1 MTARTRQ
8 PVLAET
14 LARSVR
20 LTGPG
25 VLAAIEATGTPRMR
39 DVTSKAWLVPLDRAA
54 DVLAY
59 IEHVQRRPVDLVENW
74 PTRWPVAAR
83 VIPVGQVAQ

>member
-1 MTARTRQ
+1 
-8 PVLAET
+8 
-14 LARSVR
+14 
-20 LTGPG
+20 
-25 VLAAIEATGTPRMR
+25 MR
-39 DVTSKAWLVPLDRAA
+39 HVTSKAWLVPLDRAA

-74 PTRWPVAAR
+74 PTRWPVAAC